1 GVLPSL
7 AALVT
12 AGTAELVCF
21 SIQHGVQR
29 LFHRATN
36 HLAKMIANPRFI
48 DLDHLTH
55 RLLVTHRL
63 LLQCMK
69 KPSIL
74 KVRKIPDVIRR
85 DLTASD
91 FATRYLVVGIRTL
104 VAKNEPKDV
113 KRSTRWKTRS
123 RS

>member
-29 LFHRATN
+29 LFHRATR

-55 RLLVTHRL
+55 RLLVTHLL

-69 KPSIL
+69 KLSIL
-74 KVRKIPDVIRR
+74 KVRKIPDVIVNLIPNDILKHLRQSLPTETVCCLAE
-85 DLTASD
+85 LTLIS
-91 FATRYLVVGIRTL
+91 IRS
-104 VAKNEPKDV
+104 A
-113 KRSTRWKTRS
+113 
-123 RS
+123 